1 MKKITLCIVLLMITL
16 GTHAQITFNEAIGG
30 PARDQAISAEV
41 TTDGGYI
48 VVGWTQSYGAGGW
61 DIYLVKTSETG
72 IIQWT
77 KTYGGPGEEVDCYV
91 HQTYDGGFIIT
102 ARTTSFN
109 VLSADVYLIKTDGTG
124 TLQWTKTVGGSA
136 WDEGHSMVETQDSGF
151 VHSGITLSFG
161 AGDHDFYA
169 IRSDKNGNTI
179 WTKSFGGTG
188 VDNGHLVISALDG
201 GFLML
206 GETNSFGAG
215 GWDYY
220 LVKMDANG
228 NYQWSKTYGGTGDD
242 NGWDIKATT
251 DSCYVL
257 AGYTTSF
264 GAGNEDVYVIKINR
278 NGDVLWSRTY
288 GNTSNDIGLAI
299 KQTEDGGFVITGET
313 TPVGSDSA
321 DVYLVKTDQY
331 GLPEWSSTFGGLG
344 DDGSQSVEQT
354 ADKGYFISGYTNSF
368 GAGDWDFYL
377 IKTDSLGHTAYCNP
391 PSPVVL
397 VSNATSATITGN
409 PLTQTSS
416 GGVTGTPVSAA
427 SSGGTGTFCNMFTGI
442 ESANNESEITI
453 YPNPATNTIALT
465 NPSDIVTIEI
475 YNQLGQ
481 VIQKQ
486 KVQQTTNESID
497 ITNLTAGVY
506 QIRFNSKQS
515 ASNKRFVKMN

>member
-30 PARDQAISAEV
+30 PARDQAISAEA

-91 HQTYDGGFIIT
+91 HQTYDVGFIIT

-220 LVKMDANG
+220 LVMMDANG
-228 NYQWSKTYGGTGDD
+228 N
-242 NGWDIKATT
+242 
-251 DSCYVL
+251 
-257 AGYTTSF
+257 
-264 GAGNEDVYVIKINR
+264 
-278 NGDVLWSRTY
+278 
-288 GNTSNDIGLAI
+288 
-299 KQTEDGGFVITGET
+299 
-313 TPVGSDSA
+313 
-321 DVYLVKTDQY
+321 
-331 GLPEWSSTFGGLG
+331 
-344 DDGSQSVEQT
+344 
-354 ADKGYFISGYTNSF
+354 
-368 GAGDWDFYL
+368 
-377 IKTDSLGHTAYCNP
+377 
-391 PSPVVL
+391 
-397 VSNATSATITGN
+397 
-409 PLTQTSS
+409 
-416 GGVTGTPVSAA
+416 
-427 SSGGTGTFCNMFTGI
+427 
-442 ESANNESEITI
+442 
-453 YPNPATNTIALT
+453 
-465 NPSDIVTIEI
+465 
-475 YNQLGQ
+475 
-481 VIQKQ
+481 
-486 KVQQTTNESID
+486 
-497 ITNLTAGVY
+497 
-506 QIRFNSKQS
+506 
-515 ASNKRFVKMN
+515 